1 MGTHFFPSVKSD
13 NQTFMGFLQNWKGG
27 RRSPNPQPHPPSL
40 QLFKKSMSEVNVSLS
55 PVSEMPWAIVE
66 VFAVI
71 TALPS
76 LPVIWPAFNNLSG
89 KCHTHRPW
97 LARRVPDALGKAMG
111 RQPLL
116 EGTSTRGTLSCT
128 GVKLYT
134 EKKSDW
140 KLILLIHYYNYHIR
154 SYQNGHING
163 LGLADVNGDNKR
175 GK

>member
-1 MGTHFFPSVKSD
+1 
-13 NQTFMGFLQNWKGG
+13 MGFLQNWKGG

-97 LARRVPDALGKAMG
+97 LARQGTRCLGEGDGKAA
-111 RQPLL
+111 PA
-116 EGTSTRGTLSCT
+116 RGNQHPGAHCPALVSSFTL
-128 GVKLYT
+128 
-134 EKKSDW
+134 KKKCDW
-140 KLILLIHYYNYHIR
+140 KLILLIHYCDYHIR